1 MGKLLLVPKTTAG
14 ETTTTASSLE
24 IHGSTVNPVN
34 AFFEGA
40 YLRQV
45 RSPVLQPT
53 QQLIVWH
60 SHAWDLKY
68 PERRCQAIKVAIAL
82 LRFLKS
88 EDVINT
94 YVAKA
99 KSVEISEQPSNVDN
113 SRFFFNSLLLLYLV
127 ATGKVNI

>member
-1 MGKLLLVPKTTAG
+1 M
-14 ETTTTASSLE
+14 
-24 IHGSTVNPVN
+24 
-34 AFFEGA
+34 
-40 YLRQV
+40 
-45 RSPVLQPT
+45 LQPT

-60 SHAWDLKY
+60 SYAWDLKY